1 MCSEIHYSNEES
13 WGYWPKFFN
22 DQAIKFYMADKEVGT
37 QLRLPGQIYGISFE
51 IFAMKEPV
59 YAIMLMSTYEKLV
72 VSGGKN

>member
-22 DQAIKFYMADKEVGT
+22 DQAIKFYMADKEVDT

-51 IFAMKEPV
+51 IFAMK
-59 YAIMLMSTYEKLV
+59 
-72 VSGGKN
+72 